1 MPLHK
6 YKIDYFTRKH
16 ISPDNMKLLLSK
28 ENMEI
33 IDNITSK
40 VSCQNYN
47 KTPMF
52 KKKDTR
58 RFLERNIH
66 KQFKPT
72 VFFNNYTSFDNF
84 INEFRTILNKI
95 TINNYNEKKNA
106 LDLLLLNSIEEDIF
120 ENDDNIKILQKVFFD
135 ILFVS
140 KLSKLFV
147 DLSLYFYDKFNI
159 FKFIFNKQYDE
170 YKYLIKTI
178 KYIDPDTNYEIFCMN
193 NSKNDR
199 IVILTKFYLVL
210 INNEKYNI
218 DCFDEISNLILE
230 EFKSKWDDADEKNC
244 TDELYKHIN
253 ILVDYEIENKNS
265 DTTISFIKY
274 IYSNYRKH
282 NGISKKMI
290 FKVMDLIE
298 KYNIV

>member
-199 IVILTKFYLVL
+199 IVILTKFYLVW
-210 INNEKYNI
+210 IKNEKYSI
-218 DCFDEISNLILE
+218 DCFDEISYLILE
-230 EFKSKWDDADEKNC
+230 ELKSKWGDAE
-244 TDELYKHIN
+244 E
-253 ILVDYEIENKNS
+253 
-265 DTTISFIKY
+265 
-274 IYSNYRKH
+274 
-282 NGISKKMI
+282 
-290 FKVMDLIE
+290 
-298 KYNIV
+298 

>member
-1 MPLHK
+1 MPLYK
-6 YKIDYFTRKH
+6 YKVDYFTRKN
-16 ISPDNMKLLLSK
+16 ISPDNMKLILSK

-58 RFLERNIH
+58 RFLEKNIH

-140 KLSKLFV
+140 KLSDLFV
-147 DLSLYFYDKFNI
+147 NLSLYLYDKFNI

-178 KYIDPDTNYEIFCMN
+178 KYIDPDVNYEIFCMN
-193 NSKNDR
+193 NSKNER
-199 IVILTKFYLVL
+199 IVILTKFYLLL
-210 INNEKYNI
+210 INKNKYDKN
-218 DCFDEISNLILE
+218 CFDEISNLILE
-230 EFKSKWDDADEKNC
+230 EFKNKWNDADEKNF
-244 TDELYKHIN
+244 TDEIYKHIN
-253 ILVDYEIENKNS
+253 ILIEYEIENKNS
-265 DTTISFIKY
+265 ETFISFIKY
-274 IYSNYRKH
+274 IYSNYREH
-282 NGISKKMI
+282 AGISKKMV

-298 KYNIV
+298 KYNIL